1 MDLVALARLAALS
14 PDDPATRGLEADVER
29 ILAFVASV
37 QAATGSDEPE
47 RPDVRLAEDAPA
59 SAATDALAVA
69 PGRKDGFVA
78 LPRLFQD
85 AT

>member
-1 MDLVALARLAALS
+1 
-14 PDDPATRGLEADVER
+14 
-29 ILAFVASV
+29 VASV